1 MRNKWAL
8 PAAAAALALGAAPS
22 AFSDIKDRLIPCL
35 ACHGDAGTSASP
47 GVPSLGGQPAPF
59 LLIQLYQFREKQRV
73 AVPMN
78 EFAKDLSDDDLKTFS
93 DELAKLPPPKP
104 PAAGGVADRLERGKA
119 AADKHRCGSCHN
131 PDMSGHDQIPRIG
144 GQREE
149 YLLRTLRGY
158 KSGKRSAYDPAMIE
172 IARAM
177 SDDEIKDAAHYMANW
192 Q

>member
-192 Q
+192 H

>member
-1 MRNKWAL
+1 M
-8 PAAAAALALGAAPS
+8 ALGAAPS

>member
-1 MRNKWAL
+1 MRNSWCL
-8 PAAAAALALGAAPS
+8 FAAAAALTISAASP
-22 AFSDIKDRLIPCL
+22 AFSDVGDRLIPCL
-35 ACHGDAGTSASP
+35 ACHGDEGTSATP

-78 EFAKDLSDDDLKTFS
+78 EFAKDLNDDDLAAFS
-93 DELAKLPPPKP
+93 DALAKLPSPKLP
-104 PAAGGVADRLERGKA
+104 TSGGVADRLERGKA

-149 YLLRTLRGY
+149 YLLRTLRDY

-172 IARAM
+172 VARAM
-177 SDDEIKDAAHYMANW
+177 SDDEIKDAAHYMANFR
-192 Q
+192 